1 MKQCEGQEDLR
12 LSEKAKTS
20 DYRKLHAWI
29 LWIVG
34 IILVIAGIAV
44 ATIRG
49 THLRGTGLGTA
60 LLVLGFVLLI
70 IGVIR
75 YMYKKPQ

>member
-1 MKQCEGQEDLR
+1 MT
-12 LSEKAKTS
+12 EKPTEKPKTPPKTS
-20 DYRKLHAWI
+20 DHRKLHAWI

-34 IILVIAGIAV
+34 IILIIAGIAI
-44 ATIRG
+44 ATIHG
-49 THLRGTGLGTA
+49 THLRGSGLGTA
-60 LLVLGFVLLI
+60 LIVLGFIMFV